1 MYCAKQRQTL
11 TECVFI
17 YSILFIRD
25 NCRKEPH
32 KRGSLYFIV
41 QYTPRLSIYILD
53 LCFIYNK
60 PILCVV
66 SPNQTCIIRVIQKTS
81 SFEMLCSKVKKY
93 CKNLNIFGFN
103 QDLGCKLMPR
113 GAPSDIC
120 VYLVILLYNCNLKT
134 SNSKITHF
142 LLQQAYRLGFIQL
155 KIECRCGFW
164 CIPFL
169 WDYGD
174 RFKVT

>member
-11 TECVFI
+11 TECVFL

-66 SPNQTCIIRVIQKTS
+66 SPNQTCIIACLTVAKIPMSSDVDFEMTRNIKSVQQSNKDLAILDEANPLRNILPLGIQKYQLQNKIQDTMAKKN
-81 SFEMLCSKVKKY
+81 FLCQSRES
-93 CKNLNIFGFN
+93 
-103 QDLGCKLMPR
+103 MH
-113 GAPSDIC
+113 
-120 VYLVILLYNCNLKT
+120 T
-134 SNSKITHF
+134 
-142 LLQQAYRLGFIQL
+142 
-155 KIECRCGFW
+155 
-164 CIPFL
+164 
-169 WDYGD
+169 
-174 RFKVT
+174 